1 MESEDSTVGL
11 KMTSKR
17 TYAMVCLPGLLL
29 PMPLFPW
36 WATVNHASEETLRHL
51 QVGLS
56 QSPFPWVLVHTKFC
70 LCPPR
75 AESLFPLVPRSSCNQ
90 IPLTLKVRFSGD
102 LQSLGQNP
110 SLGVGR
116 GWNLDNGARTS
127 SVLLFSNLWVTHWW
141 V

>member
-1 MESEDSTVGL
+1 
-11 KMTSKR
+11 
-17 TYAMVCLPGLLL
+17 
-29 PMPLFPW
+29 MPLFPW

-56 QSPFPWVLVHTKFC
+56 QSPFPWVLVHTKIC

-75 AESLFPLVPRSSCNQ
+75 VESLFPLVPRSSCNQ

-110 SLGVGR
+110 SLRVGR

-127 SVLLFSNLWVTHWW
+127 SVLLFSNLWVTHLEGTGFDS
-141 V
+141 VVIVLLLPSCYSFSSVLG

>member
-1 MESEDSTVGL
+1 
-11 KMTSKR
+11 
-17 TYAMVCLPGLLL
+17 
-29 PMPLFPW
+29 MPLFPW

-56 QSPFPWVLVHTKFC
+56 QSPFPWVLVHTKIC

-75 AESLFPLVPRSSCNQ
+75 VESLFPLVPRSSCNQ

-127 SVLLFSNLWVTHWW
+127 SVLLFSNLWVTHLAGTGFDS
-141 V
+141 VVIVLLLPSCYSFSFVLG